1 MTNKRRAVPGVHPYD
16 GPAGGWGALKAT
28 AIAVRTQMDA
38 FEAPATLLRTNQ
50 PDGFDCP
57 GCAWPDKEHKSTFQ
71 FCENGAKAVTWEAT
85 TKRVTP
91 AFLAA
96 NTVTSLLAKSD
107 FELEGYG
114 RLTHPLVYDRASDT
128 LRPVAWEQA
137 FARIGEIL
145 RGLQPDE
152 VEFYTSGRASNEAA
166 WLFQLYAREYGTNNF
181 PDCSN
186 MCHES
191 TSVGLPQSIG
201 IGKGTVSL
209 DDFDQTELVI
219 SIGHNPG
226 TNHPRMMGTLHELSR
241 RGVPIIVFNPLRER
255 ALERFA
261 DPQNVMEMATRRS
274 TPIASTYYQVRAG
287 GDAAALKGI
296 MKALVD
302 ADRAAPGALDHDFI
316 AQHTQGFDAYVQ
328 DLETST
334 VIFAKNENVVR
345 PIASISK
352 LMTAVVVVDANLPM
366 DEMLEITDDDVDGLK
381 HTTSRL
387 RVGTKLSRGDMLH
400 LALMSSENR
409 AANALG
415 RHYPGGLPAFV
426 AAMNAKAQSLGM
438 TSTRFIE
445 PTGLSSDNVSSPH
458 DLARLLR
465 AASQRPLIHRYSTDT
480 EYEVEINN
488 RTQTFRN
495 TNLLVR
501 KPDWDIKV
509 SKTGYIN
516 EAGECLVMLARING
530 RDLAIVL
537 LDSQG
542 KLSRIGDAVRIRRIV
557 QSEVALASIQSG
569 G

>member
-1 MTNKRRAVPGVHPYD
+1 MAFSWKR
-16 GPAGGWGALKAT
+16 
-28 AIAVRTQMDA
+28 AIANAV
-38 FEAPATLLRTNQ
+38 APAALAMCALLPSAAFAAKNTDPCKTN
-50 PDGFDCP
+50 
-57 GCAWPDKEHKSTFQ
+57 AKSAACKAQQAKKTPA
-71 FCENGAKAVTWEAT
+71 AKAGAGKQSAGKAAPKAAAGKQAAPKSAAAKGTPKAAAGKQASAKGTPKPAAGKKAPPKGGKQAVAAQ
-85 TKRVTP
+85 TP
-91 AFLAA
+91 AKKGAA
-96 NTVTSLLAKSD
+96 GKNGKPNKPARGQRSAAA
-107 FELEGYG
+107 
-114 RLTHPLVYDRASDT
+114 AS
-128 LRPVAWEQA
+128 
-137 FARIGEIL
+137 
-145 RGLQPDE
+145 
-152 VEFYTSGRASNEAA
+152 AA
-166 WLFQLYAREYGTNNF
+166 MPPPA
-181 PDCSN
+181 
-186 MCHES
+186 
-191 TSVGLPQSIG
+191 
-201 IGKGTVSL
+201 VS
-209 DDFDQTELVI
+209 
-219 SIGHNPG
+219 
-226 TNHPRMMGTLHELSR
+226 
-241 RGVPIIVFNPLRER
+241 
-255 ALERFA
+255 
-261 DPQNVMEMATRRS
+261 
-274 TPIASTYYQVRAG
+274 VRAE
-287 GDAAALKGI
+287 AAAL
-296 MKALVD
+296 
-302 ADRAAPGALDHDFI
+302 RSS
-316 AQHTQGFDAYVQ
+316 TAYVQ
-328 DLETST
+328 DLATST

-352 LMTAVVVVDANLPM
+352 LMTAVVVVDANQPM
-366 DEMLEITDDDVDGLK
+366 DEMLEITDEDVDGLK

-426 AAMNAKAQSLGM
+426 TAMNAKAQSLGM
-438 TSTRFIE
+438 TSTHFIE
-445 PTGLSSDNVSSPH
+445 PTGLSSNNVSSPH

-480 EYEVEINN
+480 EYDVEINN

-557 QSEVALASIQSG
+557 QSEVAMASAQPG

>member
-1 MTNKRRAVPGVHPYD
+1 MAFSWKRAIANAVAPAALALCALLPPAAQAAKNSDPCKTNAKSAACKAQQAKKA
-16 GPAGGWGALKAT
+16 PAPKAASGKSSAGKQAAPAAKKAAPPKSSSTAKKAAPPKGGKQAAGKAT
-28 AIAVRTQMDA
+28 PPKKTAAA
-38 FEAPATLLRTNQ
+38 SGKNGKPNKPAAGR
-50 PDGFDCP
+50 GR
-57 GCAWPDKEHKSTFQ
+57 S
-71 FCENGAKAVTWEAT
+71 GAAASAAMPP
-85 TKRVTP
+85 P
-91 AFLAA
+91 A
-96 NTVTSLLAKSD
+96 
-107 FELEGYG
+107 
-114 RLTHPLVYDRASDT
+114 AS
-128 LRPVAWEQA
+128 
-137 FARIGEIL
+137 
-145 RGLQPDE
+145 
-152 VEFYTSGRASNEAA
+152 
-166 WLFQLYAREYGTNNF
+166 
-181 PDCSN
+181 
-186 MCHES
+186 
-191 TSVGLPQSIG
+191 
-201 IGKGTVSL
+201 
-209 DDFDQTELVI
+209 
-219 SIGHNPG
+219 
-226 TNHPRMMGTLHELSR
+226 
-241 RGVPIIVFNPLRER
+241 
-255 ALERFA
+255 
-261 DPQNVMEMATRRS
+261 
-274 TPIASTYYQVRAG
+274 VRAE
-287 GDAAALKGI
+287 AAAL
-296 MKALVD
+296 
-302 ADRAAPGALDHDFI
+302 RSS
-316 AQHTQGFDAYVQ
+316 TAYVQ

-334 VIFAKNENVVR
+334 VLFAKNENVVR

-445 PTGLSSDNVSSPH
+445 PTGLSSNNVSSPH

-480 EYEVEINN
+480 EYDVEINN

-557 QSEVALASIQSG
+557 QNEVALASIQP
-569 G
+569 

>member
-1 MTNKRRAVPGVHPYD
+1 MAFPWKR
-16 GPAGGWGALKAT
+16 
-28 AIAVRTQMDA
+28 AIANAIAPVALAVCALLPPAAQAAKNTDPCKTNAKSSACKAQQA
-38 FEAPATLLRTNQ
+38 KKAPA
-50 PDGFDCP
+50 PKASSG
-57 GCAWPDKEHKSTFQ
+57 KSASGKQ
-71 FCENGAKAVTWEAT
+71 AASSAKKAPPKSSAG
-85 TKRVTP
+85 KK
-91 AFLAA
+91 AA
-96 NTVTSLLAKSD
+96 APK
-107 FELEGYG
+107 GG
-114 RLTHPLVYDRASDT
+114 KQ
-128 LRPVAWEQA
+128 VAA
-137 FARIGEIL
+137 
-145 RGLQPDE
+145 
-152 VEFYTSGRASNEAA
+152 
-166 WLFQLYAREYGTNNF
+166 
-181 PDCSN
+181 
-186 MCHES
+186 
-191 TSVGLPQSIG
+191 
-201 IGKGTVSL
+201 KGTPPKKGAAAGKNGKPNKPS
-209 DDFDQTELVI
+209 Q
-219 SIGHNPG
+219 P
-226 TNHPRMMGTLHELSR
+226 SR
-241 RGVPIIVFNPLRER
+241 AQR
-255 ALERFA
+255 AA
-261 DPQNVMEMATRRS
+261 A
-274 TPIASTYYQVRAG
+274 
-287 GDAAALKGI
+287 AAALGSAA
-296 MKALVD
+296 MPPPASSVRAEAAAL
-302 ADRAAPGALDHDFI
+302 RS
-316 AQHTQGFDAYVQ
+316 TTAYVQ

-366 DEMLEITDDDVDGLK
+366 DEMLEITDEDVDGLK

-387 RVGTKLSRGDMLH
+387 RVGTKLTRGDMLH

-426 AAMNAKAQSLGM
+426 AAMNAKAQALGM
-438 TSTRFIE
+438 ASTRFIE

-480 EYEVEINN
+480 EYEVEVNN

-557 QSEVALASIQSG
+557 QNEVAMASIQPG

>member
-1 MTNKRRAVPGVHPYD
+1 MAFSWTRAF
-16 GPAGGWGALKAT
+16 AK
-28 AIAVRTQMDA
+28 AIAPAALAVCALLPLGAQAAKNSDPCKTNAKSTACKAQQA
-38 FEAPATLLRTNQ
+38 KKAPA
-50 PDGFDCP
+50 PKAGS
-57 GCAWPDKEHKSTFQ
+57 GKSAAAKQAAPSAKKAPPKSSSGKKAASPKGGKQVAAKGTPPKK
-71 FCENGAKAVTWEAT
+71 GAA
-85 TKRVTP
+85 
-91 AFLAA
+91 
-96 NTVTSLLAKSD
+96 
-107 FELEGYG
+107 
-114 RLTHPLVYDRASDT
+114 
-128 LRPVAWEQA
+128 
-137 FARIGEIL
+137 
-145 RGLQPDE
+145 
-152 VEFYTSGRASNEAA
+152 
-166 WLFQLYAREYGTNNF
+166 
-181 PDCSN
+181 
-186 MCHES
+186 
-191 TSVGLPQSIG
+191 
-201 IGKGTVSL
+201 GKGGKA
-209 DDFDQTELVI
+209 DKADKAR
-219 SIGHNPG
+219 G
-226 TNHPRMMGTLHELSR
+226 R
-241 RGVPIIVFNPLRER
+241 RVAAAAASAAMPPPAASAR
-255 ALERFA
+255 AE
-261 DPQNVMEMATRRS
+261 
-274 TPIASTYYQVRAG
+274 
-287 GDAAALKGI
+287 AAAL
-296 MKALVD
+296 
-302 ADRAAPGALDHDFI
+302 RSS
-316 AQHTQGFDAYVQ
+316 TAYVQ

-366 DEMLEITDDDVDGLK
+366 DEMLEITDDDVDELK

-445 PTGLSSDNVSSPH
+445 PTGLSSNNVSSPH

-557 QSEVALASIQSG
+557 QSEVALASIASG

>member
-1 MTNKRRAVPGVHPYD
+1 MAFSWKRAIANAVAPAALALCALLPPAAQAAKNSDPCKTNAKSAACKAQQAKKA
-16 GPAGGWGALKAT
+16 PAPKAASGKSSASKQAAPAAKKAAPPKSSSTAKKAAPPKGGKQAAGKAT
-28 AIAVRTQMDA
+28 PPKKTAAA
-38 FEAPATLLRTNQ
+38 SGKNGKPNKPAAGR
-50 PDGFDCP
+50 GR
-57 GCAWPDKEHKSTFQ
+57 S
-71 FCENGAKAVTWEAT
+71 GAAASAAMPP
-85 TKRVTP
+85 P
-91 AFLAA
+91 A
-96 NTVTSLLAKSD
+96 
-107 FELEGYG
+107 
-114 RLTHPLVYDRASDT
+114 AS
-128 LRPVAWEQA
+128 
-137 FARIGEIL
+137 
-145 RGLQPDE
+145 
-152 VEFYTSGRASNEAA
+152 
-166 WLFQLYAREYGTNNF
+166 
-181 PDCSN
+181 
-186 MCHES
+186 
-191 TSVGLPQSIG
+191 
-201 IGKGTVSL
+201 
-209 DDFDQTELVI
+209 
-219 SIGHNPG
+219 
-226 TNHPRMMGTLHELSR
+226 
-241 RGVPIIVFNPLRER
+241 
-255 ALERFA
+255 
-261 DPQNVMEMATRRS
+261 
-274 TPIASTYYQVRAG
+274 VRAE
-287 GDAAALKGI
+287 AAAL
-296 MKALVD
+296 
-302 ADRAAPGALDHDFI
+302 RSS
-316 AQHTQGFDAYVQ
+316 TAYVQ

-334 VIFAKNENVVR
+334 VLFAKNENVVR

-445 PTGLSSDNVSSPH
+445 PTGLSSNNVSSPH

-480 EYEVEINN
+480 EYDVEINN

-557 QSEVALASIQSG
+557 QNEVALASIQPG

>member
-1 MTNKRRAVPGVHPYD
+1 MAFNWKR
-16 GPAGGWGALKAT
+16 
-28 AIAVRTQMDA
+28 AIANA
-38 FEAPATLLRTNQ
+38 IAPAALAMCALLPSAALAAKNTDPCKTNAKSAACKAQ
-50 PDGFDCP
+50 QAKKAPAPAKKAGAGKAAAP
-57 GCAWPDKEHKSTFQ
+57 KQSAAKGAPKAAAAKSTPK
-71 FCENGAKAVTWEAT
+71 GAAGKQ
-85 TKRVTP
+85 
-91 AFLAA
+91 AA
-96 NTVTSLLAKSD
+96 
-107 FELEGYG
+107 
-114 RLTHPLVYDRASDT
+114 
-128 LRPVAWEQA
+128 
-137 FARIGEIL
+137 
-145 RGLQPDE
+145 
-152 VEFYTSGRASNEAA
+152 
-166 WLFQLYAREYGTNNF
+166 
-181 PDCSN
+181 
-186 MCHES
+186 
-191 TSVGLPQSIG
+191 
-201 IGKGTVSL
+201 GKGAPKQAAGKKAPPKGGKQAVAQQGSSKKGAAGKNGKPNKPSRAQRTAAAAAAAAMPPPAVS
-209 DDFDQTELVI
+209 
-219 SIGHNPG
+219 
-226 TNHPRMMGTLHELSR
+226 
-241 RGVPIIVFNPLRER
+241 
-255 ALERFA
+255 
-261 DPQNVMEMATRRS
+261 
-274 TPIASTYYQVRAG
+274 VRAE
-287 GDAAALKGI
+287 AAAL
-296 MKALVD
+296 
-302 ADRAAPGALDHDFI
+302 RSS
-316 AQHTQGFDAYVQ
+316 TAYVQ
-328 DLETST
+328 DLATST

-352 LMTAVVVVDANLPM
+352 LMTAVVVVDANQPM
-366 DEMLEITDDDVDGLK
+366 DEMLEITDEDIDGLK

-438 TSTRFIE
+438 TSTHFIE

-480 EYEVEINN
+480 EYDVEINN

-557 QSEVALASIQSG
+557 QSEVAMASAQPG

>member
-1 MTNKRRAVPGVHPYD
+1 MAFSWKR
-16 GPAGGWGALKAT
+16 
-28 AIAVRTQMDA
+28 AIANAV
-38 FEAPATLLRTNQ
+38 APAALAMCALLA
-50 PDGFDCP
+50 P
-57 GCAWPDKEHKSTFQ
+57 
-71 FCENGAKAVTWEAT
+71 
-85 TKRVTP
+85 P
-91 AFLAA
+91 AALAA
-96 NTVTSLLAKSD
+96 KNSDPCKTNAKS
-107 FELEGYG
+107 
-114 RLTHPLVYDRASDT
+114 A
-128 LRPVAWEQA
+128 ACKAQQA
-137 FARIGEIL
+137 KKA
-145 RGLQPDE
+145 PAAK
-152 VEFYTSGRASNEAA
+152 SGSGKSAA
-166 WLFQLYAREYGTNNF
+166 GKQAAPAAKKAAPAAKKG
-181 PDCSN
+181 S
-186 MCHES
+186 
-191 TSVGLPQSIG
+191 PQSSSTAKKAPPKG
-201 IGKGTVSL
+201 GKQVAAKGTPPKKGAAAGKNGTPNKAGRGQRTAAAVSAAMPPPA
-209 DDFDQTELVI
+209 V
-219 SIGHNPG
+219 S
-226 TNHPRMMGTLHELSR
+226 
-241 RGVPIIVFNPLRER
+241 
-255 ALERFA
+255 
-261 DPQNVMEMATRRS
+261 
-274 TPIASTYYQVRAG
+274 VRAE
-287 GDAAALKGI
+287 AAAL
-296 MKALVD
+296 
-302 ADRAAPGALDHDFI
+302 RSS
-316 AQHTQGFDAYVQ
+316 TAYVQ

-334 VIFAKNENVVR
+334 VLFAKNENVVR

-366 DEMLEITDDDVDGLK
+366 DEMLEITDEDVDGLK

-426 AAMNAKAQSLGM
+426 AAMNAKALSLGM
-438 TSTRFIE
+438 SSTHFIE
-445 PTGLSSDNVSSPH
+445 PTGLSSNNVSSPH

-480 EYEVEINN
+480 EYDVEINN

-557 QSEVALASIQSG
+557 QSEVALASIQPG

>member
-1 MTNKRRAVPGVHPYD
+1 MAFSWTRAF
-16 GPAGGWGALKAT
+16 AK
-28 AIAVRTQMDA
+28 AIAPAALAVCALLPLGAQAAKNSDPCKTNAKSSACKAQQA
-38 FEAPATLLRTNQ
+38 KKAPA
-50 PDGFDCP
+50 PKAGS
-57 GCAWPDKEHKSTFQ
+57 GKSAAAKQAAPSAKKAPPKSSSGKKAASPKGGKQVAAKGTPPKK
-71 FCENGAKAVTWEAT
+71 GAA
-85 TKRVTP
+85 
-91 AFLAA
+91 
-96 NTVTSLLAKSD
+96 
-107 FELEGYG
+107 
-114 RLTHPLVYDRASDT
+114 
-128 LRPVAWEQA
+128 
-137 FARIGEIL
+137 
-145 RGLQPDE
+145 
-152 VEFYTSGRASNEAA
+152 
-166 WLFQLYAREYGTNNF
+166 
-181 PDCSN
+181 
-186 MCHES
+186 
-191 TSVGLPQSIG
+191 
-201 IGKGTVSL
+201 GKGGKA
-209 DDFDQTELVI
+209 DKADKAR
-219 SIGHNPG
+219 G
-226 TNHPRMMGTLHELSR
+226 R
-241 RGVPIIVFNPLRER
+241 RVAAAAASAAMPPPAASAR
-255 ALERFA
+255 AE
-261 DPQNVMEMATRRS
+261 
-274 TPIASTYYQVRAG
+274 
-287 GDAAALKGI
+287 AAAL
-296 MKALVD
+296 
-302 ADRAAPGALDHDFI
+302 RSS
-316 AQHTQGFDAYVQ
+316 TAYVQ

-366 DEMLEITDDDVDGLK
+366 DEMLEITDDDVDELK

-445 PTGLSSDNVSSPH
+445 PTGLSSNNVSSPH

-557 QSEVALASIQSG
+557 QSEVALASIASG

>member
-1 MTNKRRAVPGVHPYD
+1 MAFTWKR
-16 GPAGGWGALKAT
+16 
-28 AIAVRTQMDA
+28 AIANAVAPTALALCALLLPPAALAAKNSDPCKTNAKSAACKAQQA
-38 FEAPATLLRTNQ
+38 KKTPAAKSGSGKAAAGKQAAPAAKKAAPATAKKA
-50 PDGFDCP
+50 PP
-57 GCAWPDKEHKSTFQ
+57 KSSST
-71 FCENGAKAVTWEAT
+71 AKKAPPKGGKQV
-85 TKRVTP
+85 
-91 AFLAA
+91 AA
-96 NTVTSLLAKSD
+96 
-107 FELEGYG
+107 
-114 RLTHPLVYDRASDT
+114 
-128 LRPVAWEQA
+128 
-137 FARIGEIL
+137 
-145 RGLQPDE
+145 
-152 VEFYTSGRASNEAA
+152 
-166 WLFQLYAREYGTNNF
+166 
-181 PDCSN
+181 
-186 MCHES
+186 
-191 TSVGLPQSIG
+191 
-201 IGKGTVSL
+201 KGTPPKKGAAAGKNGTPKSSRGQRAAAAASAAMPPPAVS
-209 DDFDQTELVI
+209 
-219 SIGHNPG
+219 
-226 TNHPRMMGTLHELSR
+226 
-241 RGVPIIVFNPLRER
+241 
-255 ALERFA
+255 
-261 DPQNVMEMATRRS
+261 
-274 TPIASTYYQVRAG
+274 VRAE
-287 GDAAALKGI
+287 AAAL
-296 MKALVD
+296 
-302 ADRAAPGALDHDFI
+302 RSS
-316 AQHTQGFDAYVQ
+316 TAYVQ

-334 VIFAKNENVVR
+334 VLFAKNENVVR

-426 AAMNAKAQSLGM
+426 AAMNAKALSLGM
-438 TSTRFIE
+438 SSTHFIE
-445 PTGLSSDNVSSPH
+445 PTGLSSNNVSSPH

-480 EYEVEINN
+480 EYDVEINN

-557 QSEVALASIQSG
+557 QNEVALASIQPG

>member
-1 MTNKRRAVPGVHPYD
+1 MAFPWKR
-16 GPAGGWGALKAT
+16 
-28 AIAVRTQMDA
+28 AIANAIAPVALAVCALLPPAAQAAKNTDPCKTNAKSSACKAQQA
-38 FEAPATLLRTNQ
+38 KKAPA
-50 PDGFDCP
+50 PKASSG
-57 GCAWPDKEHKSTFQ
+57 KSASGKQ
-71 FCENGAKAVTWEAT
+71 AASSAKKAPP
-85 TKRVTP
+85 KSSSGKK
-91 AFLAA
+91 AA
-96 NTVTSLLAKSD
+96 APK
-107 FELEGYG
+107 GG
-114 RLTHPLVYDRASDT
+114 KQ
-128 LRPVAWEQA
+128 VAA
-137 FARIGEIL
+137 
-145 RGLQPDE
+145 
-152 VEFYTSGRASNEAA
+152 
-166 WLFQLYAREYGTNNF
+166 
-181 PDCSN
+181 
-186 MCHES
+186 
-191 TSVGLPQSIG
+191 
-201 IGKGTVSL
+201 KGTPPKK
-209 DDFDQTELVI
+209 
-219 SIGHNPG
+219 GAAAGKNGKP
-226 TNHPRMMGTLHELSR
+226 NKPSR
-241 RGVPIIVFNPLRER
+241 AQR
-255 ALERFA
+255 AA
-261 DPQNVMEMATRRS
+261 AAAAVGSAAMP
-274 TPIASTYYQVRAG
+274 PPASSVRAE
-287 GDAAALKGI
+287 AAAL
-296 MKALVD
+296 
-302 ADRAAPGALDHDFI
+302 RSS
-316 AQHTQGFDAYVQ
+316 TAYVQ

-366 DEMLEITDDDVDGLK
+366 DEMLEITDEDVVGLK

-426 AAMNAKAQSLGM
+426 AAMNAKAQALGM

-480 EYEVEINN
+480 EYDVEVNN

-557 QSEVALASIQSG
+557 QNEVAMASIQSG

>member
-1 MTNKRRAVPGVHPYD
+1 MAFSWKR
-16 GPAGGWGALKAT
+16 
-28 AIAVRTQMDA
+28 AIANA
-38 FEAPATLLRTNQ
+38 IAPAALAVCALLPPAAQAAKNSDPCKTN
-50 PDGFDCP
+50 
-57 GCAWPDKEHKSTFQ
+57 
-71 FCENGAKAVTWEAT
+71 
-85 TKRVTP
+85 
-91 AFLAA
+91 
-96 NTVTSLLAKSD
+96 AKSAACKAQQAKKAPAPKA
-107 FELEGYG
+107 GSG
-114 RLTHPLVYDRASDT
+114 KSAAAKQAAPSAKKAPPKSSSAKKA
-128 LRPVAWEQA
+128 PPKSGKQVAA
-137 FARIGEIL
+137 KGT
-145 RGLQPDE
+145 PPKK
-152 VEFYTSGRASNEAA
+152 SGAA
-166 WLFQLYAREYGTNNF
+166 
-181 PDCSN
+181 
-186 MCHES
+186 
-191 TSVGLPQSIG
+191 
-201 IGKGTVSL
+201 GKGGKT
-209 DDFDQTELVI
+209 DKAAR
-219 SIGHNPG
+219 G
-226 TNHPRMMGTLHELSR
+226 R
-241 RGVPIIVFNPLRER
+241 RVAAAGAASAAMPPPAASAR
-255 ALERFA
+255 AE
-261 DPQNVMEMATRRS
+261 
-274 TPIASTYYQVRAG
+274 
-287 GDAAALKGI
+287 AAAL
-296 MKALVD
+296 
-302 ADRAAPGALDHDFI
+302 RSS
-316 AQHTQGFDAYVQ
+316 TAYVQ

-366 DEMLEITDDDVDGLK
+366 DEMLEITDEDVDELK

-415 RHYPGGLPAFV
+415 RHYPGGLRAFV

-445 PTGLSSDNVSSPH
+445 PTGLSSNNVSSPH

-557 QSEVALASIQSG
+557 QSEVAMASIASG

>member
-1 MTNKRRAVPGVHPYD
+1 MAFSWKRAIANAIAPVALAMCALLPPAAQAAKNSDPCKTNAKSSACKAQQAKKS
-16 GPAGGWGALKAT
+16 PAPKAGSAKQAAPAAKKAPPKASAGKKAASPKGSKQASAKAT
-28 AIAVRTQMDA
+28 PPKKGAAGKNGKPNKPSRAQRAAAAAGAAAMPP
-38 FEAPATLLRTNQ
+38 PA
-50 PDGFDCP
+50 
-57 GCAWPDKEHKSTFQ
+57 
-71 FCENGAKAVTWEAT
+71 
-85 TKRVTP
+85 
-91 AFLAA
+91 
-96 NTVTSLLAKSD
+96 
-107 FELEGYG
+107 
-114 RLTHPLVYDRASDT
+114 AS
-128 LRPVAWEQA
+128 
-137 FARIGEIL
+137 
-145 RGLQPDE
+145 
-152 VEFYTSGRASNEAA
+152 
-166 WLFQLYAREYGTNNF
+166 
-181 PDCSN
+181 
-186 MCHES
+186 
-191 TSVGLPQSIG
+191 
-201 IGKGTVSL
+201 
-209 DDFDQTELVI
+209 
-219 SIGHNPG
+219 
-226 TNHPRMMGTLHELSR
+226 
-241 RGVPIIVFNPLRER
+241 
-255 ALERFA
+255 
-261 DPQNVMEMATRRS
+261 
-274 TPIASTYYQVRAG
+274 VRAE
-287 GDAAALKGI
+287 AAAL
-296 MKALVD
+296 
-302 ADRAAPGALDHDFI
+302 RSS
-316 AQHTQGFDAYVQ
+316 TAYVQ

-426 AAMNAKAQSLGM
+426 AAMNAKAQALGM
-438 TSTRFIE
+438 ASTHFIE
-445 PTGLSSDNVSSPH
+445 PTGLSSNNVSSPH

-465 AASQRPLIHRYSTDT
+465 AAAQRPLIHRYSTDT
-480 EYEVEINN
+480 EYDVEINN

-557 QSEVALASIQSG
+557 QSEVALASIESG

>member
-1 MTNKRRAVPGVHPYD
+1 MAFSWTR
-16 GPAGGWGALKAT
+16 
-28 AIAVRTQMDA
+28 AIARA
-38 FEAPATLLRTNQ
+38 LAPAALAVCALLPPAAQAAKNSDPCKTN
-50 PDGFDCP
+50 
-57 GCAWPDKEHKSTFQ
+57 
-71 FCENGAKAVTWEAT
+71 
-85 TKRVTP
+85 
-91 AFLAA
+91 
-96 NTVTSLLAKSD
+96 AKSSACKAQQAKKAPAPKA
-107 FELEGYG
+107 GSG
-114 RLTHPLVYDRASDT
+114 KSAAAKQAAPSAKKAPPKSSSAKKSPPKRGSQVASKGS
-128 LRPVAWEQA
+128 PSKKAGA
-137 FARIGEIL
+137 
-145 RGLQPDE
+145 
-152 VEFYTSGRASNEAA
+152 SGKN
-166 WLFQLYAREYGTNNF
+166 
-181 PDCSN
+181 
-186 MCHES
+186 
-191 TSVGLPQSIG
+191 
-201 IGKGTVSL
+201 GKGGKA
-209 DDFDQTELVI
+209 DKAAR
-219 SIGHNPG
+219 G
-226 TNHPRMMGTLHELSR
+226 R
-241 RGVPIIVFNPLRER
+241 RVAAAAAASAAMPPPAASAR
-255 ALERFA
+255 AE
-261 DPQNVMEMATRRS
+261 
-274 TPIASTYYQVRAG
+274 
-287 GDAAALKGI
+287 AAAL
-296 MKALVD
+296 
-302 ADRAAPGALDHDFI
+302 RSS
-316 AQHTQGFDAYVQ
+316 TAYVQ

-352 LMTAVVVVDANLPM
+352 LMTAVVVVDANLQM
-366 DEMLEITDDDVDGLK
+366 DEMLEITDEDVDELK

-415 RHYPGGLPAFV
+415 RNYPGGLPAFV

-445 PTGLSSDNVSSPH
+445 PTGLSSNNVSSPH

-557 QSEVALASIQSG
+557 QSEVAMASTGAG

>member
-1 MTNKRRAVPGVHPYD
+1 MAFTWKRAIANAVAPAALAMCALLLPPAALAAKNSDPCKTNAKSAACKAQQAKKT
-16 GPAGGWGALKAT
+16 PAAKSGSGKTAAGKQAAPAAKKAAPAPKKAT
-28 AIAVRTQMDA
+28 PKSSSTAKK
-38 FEAPATLLRTNQ
+38 APPKGGRQ
-50 PDGFDCP
+50 
-57 GCAWPDKEHKSTFQ
+57 
-71 FCENGAKAVTWEAT
+71 V
-85 TKRVTP
+85 
-91 AFLAA
+91 AA
-96 NTVTSLLAKSD
+96 
-107 FELEGYG
+107 
-114 RLTHPLVYDRASDT
+114 
-128 LRPVAWEQA
+128 
-137 FARIGEIL
+137 
-145 RGLQPDE
+145 
-152 VEFYTSGRASNEAA
+152 
-166 WLFQLYAREYGTNNF
+166 
-181 PDCSN
+181 
-186 MCHES
+186 
-191 TSVGLPQSIG
+191 
-201 IGKGTVSL
+201 KGTPPKKGAAGKNGTPKSSRGQRTAVAAASAAMPPPAVS
-209 DDFDQTELVI
+209 
-219 SIGHNPG
+219 
-226 TNHPRMMGTLHELSR
+226 
-241 RGVPIIVFNPLRER
+241 
-255 ALERFA
+255 
-261 DPQNVMEMATRRS
+261 
-274 TPIASTYYQVRAG
+274 VRAE
-287 GDAAALKGI
+287 AAAL
-296 MKALVD
+296 
-302 ADRAAPGALDHDFI
+302 RSS
-316 AQHTQGFDAYVQ
+316 TAYVQ

-334 VIFAKNENVVR
+334 VLFAKNENVVR

-366 DEMLEITDDDVDGLK
+366 DEMLEITDEDVDGLK

-426 AAMNAKAQSLGM
+426 AAMNAKALSLGM
-438 TSTRFIE
+438 SSTHFIE
-445 PTGLSSDNVSSPH
+445 PTGLSSNNVSSPH

-557 QSEVALASIQSG
+557 QNEVALASIQPG

>member
-1 MTNKRRAVPGVHPYD
+1 MAFSWKR
-16 GPAGGWGALKAT
+16 
-28 AIAVRTQMDA
+28 AIANAIAPVALAMCALLPPAAQAAKNSDPCKTNAKSSACKAQQA
-38 FEAPATLLRTNQ
+38 KKAPAPKAASGKQTASAGKKAA
-50 PDGFDCP
+50 PSAKKAAP
-57 GCAWPDKEHKSTFQ
+57 SSAKKAPPKSSS
-71 FCENGAKAVTWEAT
+71 GKKA
-85 TKRVTP
+85 
-91 AFLAA
+91 AA
-96 NTVTSLLAKSD
+96 PKS
-107 FELEGYG
+107 
-114 RLTHPLVYDRASDT
+114 
-128 LRPVAWEQA
+128 
-137 FARIGEIL
+137 
-145 RGLQPDE
+145 
-152 VEFYTSGRASNEAA
+152 
-166 WLFQLYAREYGTNNF
+166 
-181 PDCSN
+181 
-186 MCHES
+186 
-191 TSVGLPQSIG
+191 
-201 IGKGTVSL
+201 GKGGKQVAAR
-209 DDFDQTELVI
+209 
-219 SIGHNPG
+219 G
-226 TNHPRMMGTLHELSR
+226 TPSKKGAAGKGGKPNKPSR
-241 RGVPIIVFNPLRER
+241 AQR
-255 ALERFA
+255 AA
-261 DPQNVMEMATRRS
+261 AA
-274 TPIASTYYQVRAG
+274 ASAAAMPPPASSVRAE
-287 GDAAALKGI
+287 AAAL
-296 MKALVD
+296 
-302 ADRAAPGALDHDFI
+302 RSS
-316 AQHTQGFDAYVQ
+316 TAYVQ

-426 AAMNAKAQSLGM
+426 AAMNAKARALGM
-438 TSTRFIE
+438 TSTHFIE

>member
-1 MTNKRRAVPGVHPYD
+1 MAFTWKRAIANAVAPAALALCALLPPAAQAAKNSDPCKTNAKSAACKAQQAKKA
-16 GPAGGWGALKAT
+16 PAPKAASGKSSAGKQAAPAAKKAAPPKSSSTAKKAAPPKGGKQAAGKAT
-28 AIAVRTQMDA
+28 PPKKTAAA
-38 FEAPATLLRTNQ
+38 SGKNGKPNKPAAGR
-50 PDGFDCP
+50 GR
-57 GCAWPDKEHKSTFQ
+57 S
-71 FCENGAKAVTWEAT
+71 GAAASAAMPP
-85 TKRVTP
+85 P
-91 AFLAA
+91 A
-96 NTVTSLLAKSD
+96 
-107 FELEGYG
+107 
-114 RLTHPLVYDRASDT
+114 AS
-128 LRPVAWEQA
+128 
-137 FARIGEIL
+137 
-145 RGLQPDE
+145 
-152 VEFYTSGRASNEAA
+152 
-166 WLFQLYAREYGTNNF
+166 
-181 PDCSN
+181 
-186 MCHES
+186 
-191 TSVGLPQSIG
+191 
-201 IGKGTVSL
+201 
-209 DDFDQTELVI
+209 
-219 SIGHNPG
+219 
-226 TNHPRMMGTLHELSR
+226 
-241 RGVPIIVFNPLRER
+241 
-255 ALERFA
+255 
-261 DPQNVMEMATRRS
+261 
-274 TPIASTYYQVRAG
+274 VRAE
-287 GDAAALKGI
+287 AAAL
-296 MKALVD
+296 
-302 ADRAAPGALDHDFI
+302 RSS
-316 AQHTQGFDAYVQ
+316 TAYVQ

-334 VIFAKNENVVR
+334 VLFAKNENVVR

-445 PTGLSSDNVSSPH
+445 PTGLSSNNVSSPH

-480 EYEVEINN
+480 EYDVEINN

-557 QSEVALASIQSG
+557 QNEVALASIQPG

>member
-1 MTNKRRAVPGVHPYD
+1 MAFSWKR
-16 GPAGGWGALKAT
+16 
-28 AIAVRTQMDA
+28 AIANAV
-38 FEAPATLLRTNQ
+38 APAALALCALLPPAAQAAKNSDPCKTN
-50 PDGFDCP
+50 
-57 GCAWPDKEHKSTFQ
+57 
-71 FCENGAKAVTWEAT
+71 
-85 TKRVTP
+85 
-91 AFLAA
+91 
-96 NTVTSLLAKSD
+96 AKSAACKAQQAKKA
-107 FELEGYG
+107 
-114 RLTHPLVYDRASDT
+114 PAPKASSGKTSAGKQAAPKSSSTAKKAPPKSSSTAKKAPPKGGKQVATKDT
-128 LRPVAWEQA
+128 PPKKGAATGKNGKPNKPARGQRVAA
-137 FARIGEIL
+137 
-145 RGLQPDE
+145 
-152 VEFYTSGRASNEAA
+152 ASAA
-166 WLFQLYAREYGTNNF
+166 M
-181 PDCSN
+181 P
-186 MCHES
+186 
-191 TSVGLPQSIG
+191 P
-201 IGKGTVSL
+201 
-209 DDFDQTELVI
+209 
-219 SIGHNPG
+219 P
-226 TNHPRMMGTLHELSR
+226 
-241 RGVPIIVFNPLRER
+241 
-255 ALERFA
+255 
-261 DPQNVMEMATRRS
+261 
-274 TPIASTYYQVRAG
+274 ASSVRAE
-287 GDAAALKGI
+287 AAAL
-296 MKALVD
+296 
-302 ADRAAPGALDHDFI
+302 RSS
-316 AQHTQGFDAYVQ
+316 TAYVQ

-334 VIFAKNENVVR
+334 VLFAKNENVVR

-445 PTGLSSDNVSSPH
+445 PTGLSSNNVSSPH

-480 EYEVEINN
+480 EYDVEINN

-557 QSEVALASIQSG
+557 QNEVALASIQPG

>member
-1 MTNKRRAVPGVHPYD
+1 MAFSWKRAIANAVAPAALALCALLPPAAQAAKNSDPCKTNAKSAACKAQQAKKA
-16 GPAGGWGALKAT
+16 PAPKAASGKSSAGKQAAPAAKKAAPPKSSSTAKKAAPPKGGKQAAGKAT
-28 AIAVRTQMDA
+28 PPKKTAAA
-38 FEAPATLLRTNQ
+38 SGKNGKPNKPA
-50 PDGFDCP
+50 
-57 GCAWPDKEHKSTFQ
+57 
-71 FCENGAKAVTWEAT
+71 
-85 TKRVTP
+85 
-91 AFLAA
+91 
-96 NTVTSLLAKSD
+96 
-107 FELEGYG
+107 
-114 RLTHPLVYDRASDT
+114 
-128 LRPVAWEQA
+128 
-137 FARIGEIL
+137 
-145 RGLQPDE
+145 
-152 VEFYTSGRASNEAA
+152 
-166 WLFQLYAREYGTNNF
+166 
-181 PDCSN
+181 
-186 MCHES
+186 
-191 TSVGLPQSIG
+191 
-201 IGKGTVSL
+201 
-209 DDFDQTELVI
+209 
-219 SIGHNPG
+219 
-226 TNHPRMMGTLHELSR
+226 
-241 RGVPIIVFNPLRER
+241 
-255 ALERFA
+255 
-261 DPQNVMEMATRRS
+261 ATRGRS
-274 TPIASTYYQVRAG
+274 AAAASAAMPPPAASVRAE
-287 GDAAALKGI
+287 AAAL
-296 MKALVD
+296 
-302 ADRAAPGALDHDFI
+302 RSS
-316 AQHTQGFDAYVQ
+316 TAYVQ

-334 VIFAKNENVVR
+334 VLFAKNENVVR

-426 AAMNAKAQSLGM
+426 AAMNAKAQALGM
-438 TSTRFIE
+438 TSTHFIE
-445 PTGLSSDNVSSPH
+445 PTGLSSNNVSSPH

-480 EYEVEINN
+480 EYDVEINN

-557 QSEVALASIQSG
+557 QSEVALASIQPG

>member
-1 MTNKRRAVPGVHPYD
+1 MAFSWKR
-16 GPAGGWGALKAT
+16 
-28 AIAVRTQMDA
+28 AIANAVAPVALSLCALLPLAAQAAKNSDPCKTNAKSAACKAQQA
-38 FEAPATLLRTNQ
+38 KKSPSAKAGSGKSASAKQAAPATKKAS
-50 PDGFDCP
+50 PKASSAKKAP
-57 GCAWPDKEHKSTFQ
+57 PKSSSAKKGTPRGGKQ
-71 FCENGAKAVTWEAT
+71 VAAKGTPSKKAGAAGKKGRGGKA
-85 TKRVTP
+85 
-91 AFLAA
+91 
-96 NTVTSLLAKSD
+96 
-107 FELEGYG
+107 
-114 RLTHPLVYDRASDT
+114 DRAS
-128 LRPVAWEQA
+128 RAQRAAAAAAGAAMPPPAA
-137 FARIGEIL
+137 SARAE
-145 RGLQPDE
+145 
-152 VEFYTSGRASNEAA
+152 
-166 WLFQLYAREYGTNNF
+166 
-181 PDCSN
+181 
-186 MCHES
+186 
-191 TSVGLPQSIG
+191 
-201 IGKGTVSL
+201 
-209 DDFDQTELVI
+209 
-219 SIGHNPG
+219 
-226 TNHPRMMGTLHELSR
+226 
-241 RGVPIIVFNPLRER
+241 
-255 ALERFA
+255 
-261 DPQNVMEMATRRS
+261 
-274 TPIASTYYQVRAG
+274 
-287 GDAAALKGI
+287 AAAL
-296 MKALVD
+296 
-302 ADRAAPGALDHDFI
+302 RSS
-316 AQHTQGFDAYVQ
+316 TAYVQ

-366 DEMLEITDDDVDGLK
+366 DEMLEITDEDVDELK

-426 AAMNAKAQSLGM
+426 AAMNAKAQALGM

-445 PTGLSSDNVSSPH
+445 PTGLSSNNVSSPH

>member
-1 MTNKRRAVPGVHPYD
+1 MAFSWKR
-16 GPAGGWGALKAT
+16 
-28 AIAVRTQMDA
+28 AIAKA
-38 FEAPATLLRTNQ
+38 IAPAALAVCALLPPAAQAAKNSDPCKTN
-50 PDGFDCP
+50 
-57 GCAWPDKEHKSTFQ
+57 AKSAACKAQ
-71 FCENGAKAVTWEAT
+71 QAKKSPSPKAGSG
-85 TKRVTP
+85 KS
-91 AFLAA
+91 AA
-96 NTVTSLLAKSD
+96 AKQAAPSAKKAPPKSSLAKKAPPKR
-107 FELEGYG
+107 GKQ
-114 RLTHPLVYDRASDT
+114 
-128 LRPVAWEQA
+128 VAA
-137 FARIGEIL
+137 KGS
-145 RGLQPDE
+145 PPKK
-152 VEFYTSGRASNEAA
+152 SGATGKS
-166 WLFQLYAREYGTNNF
+166 
-181 PDCSN
+181 
-186 MCHES
+186 
-191 TSVGLPQSIG
+191 
-201 IGKGTVSL
+201 GKGGKA
-209 DDFDQTELVI
+209 DKAAR
-219 SIGHNPG
+219 G
-226 TNHPRMMGTLHELSR
+226 R
-241 RGVPIIVFNPLRER
+241 RVAAAAAASAAMPPPAASAR
-255 ALERFA
+255 AE
-261 DPQNVMEMATRRS
+261 
-274 TPIASTYYQVRAG
+274 
-287 GDAAALKGI
+287 AAAL
-296 MKALVD
+296 
-302 ADRAAPGALDHDFI
+302 RSS
-316 AQHTQGFDAYVQ
+316 TAYVQ

-366 DEMLEITDDDVDGLK
+366 DEMLEITDDDVDELK

-445 PTGLSSDNVSSPH
+445 PTGLSSNNVSSPH

-557 QSEVALASIQSG
+557 QSEVAMASIGAG

>member
-1 MTNKRRAVPGVHPYD
+1 MAFSWKR
-16 GPAGGWGALKAT
+16 
-28 AIAVRTQMDA
+28 AIANAIAPVALAVCALLPPAAQAAKNTDPCKTNAKSSACKAQQA
-38 FEAPATLLRTNQ
+38 KKAPAPKASSGKSASGKQAASSAKKAPPKSSSGKKAAAPKGGKPQVAAKGTPPKKGAAAGKNGKPNQ
-50 PDGFDCP
+50 PSR
-57 GCAWPDKEHKSTFQ
+57 AQ
-71 FCENGAKAVTWEAT
+71 
-85 TKRVTP
+85 R
-91 AFLAA
+91 AA
-96 NTVTSLLAKSD
+96 A
-107 FELEGYG
+107 
-114 RLTHPLVYDRASDT
+114 
-128 LRPVAWEQA
+128 
-137 FARIGEIL
+137 
-145 RGLQPDE
+145 
-152 VEFYTSGRASNEAA
+152 
-166 WLFQLYAREYGTNNF
+166 
-181 PDCSN
+181 
-186 MCHES
+186 
-191 TSVGLPQSIG
+191 
-201 IGKGTVSL
+201 
-209 DDFDQTELVI
+209 
-219 SIGHNPG
+219 
-226 TNHPRMMGTLHELSR
+226 
-241 RGVPIIVFNPLRER
+241 
-255 ALERFA
+255 
-261 DPQNVMEMATRRS
+261 
-274 TPIASTYYQVRAG
+274 
-287 GDAAALKGI
+287 AAALGSAA
-296 MKALVD
+296 MPPPASSVRAEAAAL
-302 ADRAAPGALDHDFI
+302 RS
-316 AQHTQGFDAYVQ
+316 TTAYVQ

-480 EYEVEINN
+480 EYDVEVNN

-557 QSEVALASIQSG
+557 QNEVALASIQPG

>member
-1 MTNKRRAVPGVHPYD
+1 MAFTWKR
-16 GPAGGWGALKAT
+16 
-28 AIAVRTQMDA
+28 AIANA
-38 FEAPATLLRTNQ
+38 IAPAALAMCALLPSAALAAKNTDPCKTN
-50 PDGFDCP
+50 
-57 GCAWPDKEHKSTFQ
+57 AKSAACKAQQAKKAPAPAKKAGAGKVAAPKQAAGKTAPKAAAGKQ
-71 FCENGAKAVTWEAT
+71 AAPKSAAAKAPPKGAAGKQAAAKGAPKQAAGKKAPPKGGKQAVAQQSSSKKGAAGKNGKPNKPSRAQRTAAAAAAMPP
-85 TKRVTP
+85 P
-91 AFLAA
+91 A
-96 NTVTSLLAKSD
+96 
-107 FELEGYG
+107 
-114 RLTHPLVYDRASDT
+114 
-128 LRPVAWEQA
+128 
-137 FARIGEIL
+137 
-145 RGLQPDE
+145 
-152 VEFYTSGRASNEAA
+152 
-166 WLFQLYAREYGTNNF
+166 
-181 PDCSN
+181 
-186 MCHES
+186 
-191 TSVGLPQSIG
+191 
-201 IGKGTVSL
+201 VS
-209 DDFDQTELVI
+209 
-219 SIGHNPG
+219 
-226 TNHPRMMGTLHELSR
+226 
-241 RGVPIIVFNPLRER
+241 
-255 ALERFA
+255 
-261 DPQNVMEMATRRS
+261 
-274 TPIASTYYQVRAG
+274 VRAE
-287 GDAAALKGI
+287 AAAL
-296 MKALVD
+296 
-302 ADRAAPGALDHDFI
+302 RSS
-316 AQHTQGFDAYVQ
+316 TAYVQ
-328 DLETST
+328 DLATST

-352 LMTAVVVVDANLPM
+352 LMTAVVVVDANQPM
-366 DEMLEITDDDVDGLK
+366 DEMLEITDEDIDGLK

-438 TSTRFIE
+438 TSTHFIE
-445 PTGLSSDNVSSPH
+445 PTGLSSNNVSSPH

-480 EYEVEINN
+480 EYDVEINN

-557 QSEVALASIQSG
+557 QSEVAMASAQPG

>member
-1 MTNKRRAVPGVHPYD
+1 MAFSWTR
-16 GPAGGWGALKAT
+16 
-28 AIAVRTQMDA
+28 AIAKA
-38 FEAPATLLRTNQ
+38 LAPAALAVCALLPPAAQAAKNSDPCKTN
-50 PDGFDCP
+50 
-57 GCAWPDKEHKSTFQ
+57 
-71 FCENGAKAVTWEAT
+71 
-85 TKRVTP
+85 
-91 AFLAA
+91 
-96 NTVTSLLAKSD
+96 AKSAACKAQQAKKAPAPKA
-107 FELEGYG
+107 GSG
-114 RLTHPLVYDRASDT
+114 KSAAAKQAAPSAKKAPPKSSSAKKAPPKGGKQVAAKGTPSKKAGAS
-128 LRPVAWEQA
+128 
-137 FARIGEIL
+137 GK
-145 RGLQPDE
+145 
-152 VEFYTSGRASNEAA
+152 S
-166 WLFQLYAREYGTNNF
+166 
-181 PDCSN
+181 
-186 MCHES
+186 
-191 TSVGLPQSIG
+191 
-201 IGKGTVSL
+201 GKGGKA
-209 DDFDQTELVI
+209 DKAAR
-219 SIGHNPG
+219 G
-226 TNHPRMMGTLHELSR
+226 R
-241 RGVPIIVFNPLRER
+241 RVAAAAAASAAMPPPAASAR
-255 ALERFA
+255 AE
-261 DPQNVMEMATRRS
+261 
-274 TPIASTYYQVRAG
+274 
-287 GDAAALKGI
+287 AAAL
-296 MKALVD
+296 
-302 ADRAAPGALDHDFI
+302 RSS
-316 AQHTQGFDAYVQ
+316 TAYVQ

-366 DEMLEITDDDVDGLK
+366 DEMLEITDDDVDELK

-415 RHYPGGLPAFV
+415 RHYPGGLSAFV

-445 PTGLSSDNVSSPH
+445 PTGLSSNNVSSPH

-557 QSEVALASIQSG
+557 QSEVAMASIGAG